1 MTLLSRPKYTQTEP
15 ILQTAIYKFLVM
27 LISLAVST
35 APVGYH
41 SPGSPVGS
49 FSGQFDVI
57 VVGGDPE
64 GIAAAVA
71 AAREGCT
78 TLLVD
83 TRPVP
88 GGLFTRG
95 WLNTIDMNMGSD
107 GRPLNGGIFAE
118 IFRQLDDQSFDVAGM
133 VKILEELIGSE
144 KKLTYIRNA
153 RTVFPVIGSQT
164 LPLFRPGQTLHP
176 DTIILPET
184 CPATDSPAL
193 LPANAPRS
201 IDGVEIHTERG
212 LKLHFSGKM
221 FIDATQDADIS
232 AAAGAGSIEYGVD
245 TWGKPRNMA
254 ATLVFRIKGI
264 SDIDWRNMCAGLS
277 SKTSGNLL
285 GGKKRSIWGYGDIM
299 RRYVPTTGRIRVR
312 GLNLGRQNDGS
323 VLVNALLVF
332 ATDGTDQKS
341 RKEARNLAQKEIPG
355 LEKFLRTNVPGMQS
369 ITISETAPEM
379 YIRTSR
385 QTKTLYTLT
394 IDDVLEN
401 RDFHDRI
408 GFGSYPLD
416 IQAQSNDHYGDVVGA
431 PGQYALP
438 LRCLVPEGFTNLL
451 VVGRSAGFDS
461 QAQSSARTVPV
472 GIAAGQAA
480 GVTAAQCIES
490 GLTVERA
497 ATDRNAIS
505 RIQQRL
511 VQQGVLI
518 GRNPAKRPEITRHP
532 AYAGLR
538 FMRQR
543 GLASGGY
550 RNNYDLDEKISS
562 KAFANRL
569 VAILPDLKNNERARI
584 YKLFD
589 NAGTISSARADEILA
604 IVEKEF
610 MQSTNAADQVAH
622 AKAGTEGKT
631 GESAIITTRANTI
644 AAKDRYLTRGEAY
657 MLLMRRFG
665 QTRP

>member
-1 MTLLSRPKYTQTEP
+1 
-15 ILQTAIYKFLVM
+15 M

-41 SPGSPVGS
+41 SLSSPADKGTE
-49 FSGQFDVI
+49 QFDVI

-64 GIAAAVA
+64 GIAAAIA
-71 AAREGCT
+71 AAREDCR

-95 WLNTIDMNMGSD
+95 WLNTIDMNIGID

-118 IFRQLDDQSFDVAGM
+118 IYQRLDDQSFDVAGM
-133 VKILEELIGSE
+133 VRILEELISRE
-144 KKLTYIRNA
+144 KRLTYIRNA
-153 RTVFPVIGSQT
+153 RTVFPLTGSQT

-176 DTIILPET
+176 DTINMPEERL
-184 CPATDSPAL
+184 ATASMA
-193 LPANAPRS
+193 LPAADAPRT
-201 IDGVEIHTERG
+201 INGVEIHTDRG
-212 LKLHFSGKM
+212 LKLHISGK
-221 FIDATQDADIS
+221 FVIDATQDADIA
-232 AAAGAGSIEYGVD
+232 AAAGAGIIEYGVD

-264 SDIDWRNMCAGLS
+264 SDADWQKMCTELS
-277 SKTSGNLL
+277 SKASGNLL

-299 RRYVPTTGRIRVR
+299 RRYQPTNARIRVR

-332 ATDGTDQKS
+332 ATDGTEQKS
-341 RKEARNLAQKEIPG
+341 RKEARKLAQKELPE
-355 LEKFLRTNVPGMQS
+355 LEKFLRANVPGMQNIS
-369 ITISETAPEM
+369 ISETAPEM

-385 QTKTLYTLT
+385 QVKTLYTLT

-416 IQAQSNDHYGDVVGA
+416 IQAQSSDHYGDVVGT
-431 PGQYALP
+431 PEQYAMP
-438 LRCLVPEGFTNLL
+438 LRCLVPGGFTNLL

-490 GLTVERA
+490 GLTVEQA
-497 ATDRNAIS
+497 ATEKNVVS
-505 RIQQRL
+505 QIQQRL
-511 VQQGVLI
+511 MRQGVQI
-518 GRNPAKRPEITRHP
+518 WPNPAKKPEITRQS
-532 AYAGLR
+532 AYEGLR
-538 FMRQR
+538 FMRRR

-550 RNNYDLDEKISS
+550 RNNYGLDEKISS

-569 VAILPDLKNNERARI
+569 IALLPDMKNDDRARI
-584 YKLFD
+584 YALFD
-589 NAGTISSARADEILA
+589 NAETITSARANEILA

-610 MQSTNAADQVAH
+610 MQSANAADQVVH
-622 AKAGTEGKT
+622 AKVRTENKT
-631 GESAIITTRANTI
+631 GESGLITTRAHTI
-644 AAKDRYLTRGEAY
+644 TAKERYLTRGEAY
-657 MLLMRRFG
+657 MLLMRWFERKFERDG
-665 QTRP
+665 RAW

>member
-1 MTLLSRPKYTQTEP
+1 M
-15 ILQTAIYKFLVM
+15 QTAIYKFLVM

-35 APVGYH
+35 APVGQH
-41 SPGSPVGS
+41 SLGSPAGN
-49 FSGQFDVI
+49 FFEQFDVI

-64 GIAAAVA
+64 GIAAAIA
-71 AAREGCT
+71 AAREGCR

-95 WLNTIDMNMGSD
+95 WLNTIDMNMGID
-107 GRPLNGGIFAE
+107 RRPLNGGIFAE
-118 IFRQLDDQSFDVAGM
+118 IFRSLDDQSFDVAGM
-133 VKILEELIGSE
+133 IKILEELIRKE
-144 KKLTYIRNA
+144 KRLTYIRNA
-153 RTVFPVIGSQT
+153 RTVFPVVGAQT

-176 DTIILPET
+176 DKIVLPEG
-184 CPATDSPAL
+184 CIATLNPAL
-193 LPANAPRS
+193 PAPNTPRT
-201 IDGVEIHTERG
+201 IEGIEIHTDRG
-212 LKLHFSGKM
+212 LKLHVSGKM
-221 FIDATQDADIS
+221 LIDATQDADIA
-232 AAAGAGSIEYGVD
+232 AAAGADCIEYGVD

-277 SKTSGNLL
+277 SKASGNLL

-299 RRYVPTTGRIRVR
+299 RKYLPTNARIRAR

-332 ATDGTDQKS
+332 ATDGTDQNS
-341 RKEARNLAQKEIPG
+341 RKEARKLAQNELPE
-355 LEKFLRTNVPGMQS
+355 LEKFLRAKVPGMQDIS
-369 ITISETAPEM
+369 ISETAPEM
-379 YIRTSR
+379 YVRTSR
-385 QTKTLYTLT
+385 QIKTLYTLT

-416 IQAQSNDHYGDVVGA
+416 IQAQSSDHYGDVVGT
-431 PGQYALP
+431 PEQYALP

-490 GLTVERA
+490 GLAVDRT
-497 ATDRNAIS
+497 ATEKNAIS
-505 RIQQRL
+505 QIQQRL
-511 VQQGVLI
+511 MRQGVHI
-518 GRNPAKRPEITRHP
+518 WPNPAKRPDITRHP
-532 AYAGLR
+532 AYEGLR
-538 FMRQR
+538 FMRRR

-550 RNNYDLDEKISS
+550 RNNYGLDEKISS

-569 VAILPDLKNNERARI
+569 AALLPNLRNDDRARI

-589 NAGTISSARADEILA
+589 DAETISSARADEILA

-610 MQSTNAADQVAH
+610 IQTANAKDKAAH
-622 AKAGTEGKT
+622 AKVRTENKT
-631 GESAIITTRANTI
+631 GEGGLMTTEAKTTAANN
-644 AAKDRYLTRGEAY
+644 KHLTRGEAY
-657 MLLMRRFG
+657 MLLMRWFG
-665 QTRP
+665 QTRH

>member
-1 MTLLSRPKYTQTEP
+1 M
-15 ILQTAIYKFLVM
+15 QTAIYKFLVM
-27 LISLAVST
+27 LISLIVST

-41 SPGSPVGS
+41 SQSSPVVRGTE
-49 FSGQFDVI
+49 QFDVI

-64 GIAAAVA
+64 GIAAAIA
-71 AAREGCT
+71 AAREGCK

-95 WLNTIDMNMGSD
+95 WLNTIDMNMGID

-118 IFRQLDDQSFDVAGM
+118 IYQKLDDQSFDVAGM
-133 VKILEELIGSE
+133 IRILEELISRE
-144 KKLTYIRNA
+144 KRLTYIRNA
-153 RTVFPVIGSQT
+153 RTVFPMTGSRI

-176 DTIILPET
+176 DTITMPEG
-184 CPATDSPAL
+184 CLATISPAL
-193 LPANAPRS
+193 ASSNLPGT
-201 IDGVEIHTERG
+201 IEGIEIHTDRG
-212 LKLHFSGKM
+212 LKLHVSGKM
-221 FIDATQDADIS
+221 LIDATQDADLA

-277 SKTSGNLL
+277 SKASGDLL

-299 RRYVPTTGRIRVR
+299 RRYAPTTARIRVR

-341 RKEARNLAQKEIPG
+341 RKEARQLALKELPE
-355 LEKFLRTNVPGMQS
+355 LERFLRAHTPGMQS
-369 ITISETAPEM
+369 ISISETAPEM

-385 QTKTLYTLT
+385 QIKTLYTVT
-394 IDDVLEN
+394 VDDILEN

-416 IQAQSNDHYGDVVGA
+416 IQAQSHDHHGDVVGR
-431 PGQYALP
+431 PEQYALP

-497 ATDRNAIS
+497 ATDKNVIS
-505 RIQQRL
+505 QIQQRL
-511 VQQGVLI
+511 IQQGVLI
-518 GRNPAKRPEITRHP
+518 GPNPAKRPEITKHP
-532 AYAGLR
+532 AYEGLC
-538 FMRQR
+538 FMRRR

-550 RNNYDLDEKISS
+550 RNNYELDEKISS

-569 VAILPDLKNNERARI
+569 VAILPDLKNDERARI

-589 NAGTISSARADEILA
+589 NAETISSARADEILA

-622 AKAGTEGKT
+622 AKVGTEGKT
-631 GESAIITTRANTI
+631 GESAIITSRANTI

-657 MLLMRRFG
+657 MLLMRWFG
-665 QTRP
+665 QTRH

>member
-1 MTLLSRPKYTQTEP
+1 
-15 ILQTAIYKFLVM
+15 M

-41 SPGSPVGS
+41 GLSSPTGKGTE
-49 FSGQFDVI
+49 QFDVI

-64 GIAAAVA
+64 GIAAAIA
-71 AAREGCT
+71 AAREDCR

-95 WLNTIDMNMGSD
+95 WLNTIDMNIGID
-107 GRPLNGGIFAE
+107 GRPLNGGIFVE
-118 IFRQLDDQSFDVAGM
+118 IFRNLDDQSFDVAGM
-133 VKILEELIGSE
+133 VKILEELISRE
-144 KKLTYIRNA
+144 KRLTYIRNA
-153 RTVFPVIGSQT
+153 RTVFPVTGLQT

-176 DTIILPET
+176 DKSALPEE
-184 CPATDSPAL
+184 CLATVSPV
-193 LPANAPRS
+193 LPAQNMPRTVEG
-201 IDGVEIHTERG
+201 IEIHTDRG
-212 LKLHFSGKM
+212 LKLHVSGKVL
-221 FIDATQDADIS
+221 IDATQDADIA
-232 AAAGAGSIEYGVD
+232 AAAGAGIIEYGVD

-264 SDIDWRNMCAGLS
+264 SDADWQKMCTELS
-277 SKTSGNLL
+277 SKASGNLL
-285 GGKKRSIWGYGDIM
+285 GGKKRSIWGYGEIM
-299 RRYVPTTGRIRVR
+299 RRYQPTNARIRVR

-332 ATDGTDQKS
+332 ETDGTDRNS
-341 RKEARNLAQKEIPG
+341 RKEARKLAQKELPE
-355 LEKFLRTNVPGMQS
+355 LEKFLRNNISGMQNIS
-369 ITISETAPEM
+369 ISETAPEM

-385 QTKTLYTLT
+385 QIKTLYKLT
-394 IDDVLEN
+394 VDDVLEN

-416 IQAQSNDHYGDVVGA
+416 IQAQSSDHYGDVVGI
-431 PGQYALP
+431 PEQYALP

-490 GLTVERA
+490 SLTVERA
-497 ATDRNAIS
+497 ATEKNAIS
-505 RIQQRL
+505 QIQQRL
-511 VQQGVLI
+511 MRQGVQI
-518 GRNPAKRPEITRHP
+518 WPNPAKRPEITRHH
-532 AYAGLR
+532 AYEGLC

-550 RNNYDLDEKISS
+550 RNNYGLDEKISS

-569 VAILPDLKNNERARI
+569 VGILPNLKNDERARI

-589 NAGTISSARADEILA
+589 DAETISSARAEKILA
-604 IVEKEF
+604 IIEKDF
-610 MQSTNAADQVAH
+610 MQTAKAADRVAH
-622 AKAGTEGKT
+622 DKVRLEGKN
-631 GESAIITTRANTI
+631 GEGGLTTTRANTI
-644 AAKDRYLTRGEAY
+644 AAKDSYLTKGEAY
-657 MLLMRRFG
+657 MLLMRWFNSNSR
-665 QTRP
+665 

>member
-1 MTLLSRPKYTQTEP
+1 
-15 ILQTAIYKFLVM
+15 M

-41 SPGSPVGS
+41 SQGLSAGR
-49 FSGQFDVI
+49 FSEQFDVI

-64 GIAAAVA
+64 GIAAAIA
-71 AAREGCT
+71 AAREGCR

-95 WLNTIDMNMGSD
+95 WLNTIDMNMGID
-107 GRPLNGGIFAE
+107 GQPLNGGIFAE
-118 IFRQLDDQSFDVAGM
+118 IFRNLDDQSFDVAGM
-133 VKILEELIGSE
+133 VKILEELISRE
-144 KKLTYIRNA
+144 KRLTYIRNA
-153 RTVFPVIGSQT
+153 RTVFPVTGSQT

-176 DTIILPET
+176 DTITMPEERL
-184 CPATDSPAL
+184 ATVGMA
-193 LPANAPRS
+193 LPAADTPRTVE
-201 IDGVEIHTERG
+201 GVEIHTDRG
-212 LKLHFSGKM
+212 LKLHVSGKM
-221 FIDATQDADIS
+221 LIDATQDADIA
-232 AAAGAGSIEYGVD
+232 AAAGAGIIEYGAD

-264 SDIDWRNMCAGLS
+264 SDIDWQKMCAGLS
-277 SKTSGNLL
+277 SKASGNLL

-299 RRYVPTTGRIRVR
+299 RRYVSTTARIRVR

-332 ATDGTDQKS
+332 ATDGTEQKS
-341 RKEARNLAQKEIPG
+341 RKEARKLAQKELPE
-355 LEKFLRTNVPGMQS
+355 LEKFLRANVPGMQNIS
-369 ITISETAPEM
+369 ISETAPEM

-385 QTKTLYTLT
+385 QVKTLYTLT

-416 IQAQSNDHYGDVVGA
+416 IQAQSSDHYGDVVGTPA
-431 PGQYALP
+431 QYALP
-438 LRCLVPEGFTNLL
+438 LRCLVPQGFANLL
-451 VVGRSAGFDS
+451 VAGRSAGFDS

-472 GIAAGQAA
+472 GIAAGQAV

-497 ATDRNAIS
+497 ATEKIIIS
-505 RIQQRL
+505 QIQQRL
-511 VQQGVLI
+511 MRQGVQI
-518 GRNPAKRPEITRHP
+518 WPNPAKRPEITRHP
-532 AYAGLR
+532 AYEGLR

-550 RNNYDLDEKISS
+550 RNNYGLDEKISS

-569 VAILPDLKNNERARI
+569 VALLSDLKNDDRARI
-584 YKLFD
+584 YALFD
-589 NAGTISSARADEILA
+589 NAEVISSARANEILA
-604 IVEKEF
+604 LAKKEF
-610 MQSTNAADQVAH
+610 MQSATV
-622 AKAGTEGKT
+622 TEQSGKT
-631 GESAIITTRANTI
+631 GAKSSSHKDESRSTDATAI
-644 AAKDRYLTRGEAY
+644 AAKDIYLTRGEAY
-657 MLLMRRFG
+657 MLLMNWFRSNSR
-665 QTRP
+665 

>member
-1 MTLLSRPKYTQTEP
+1 
-15 ILQTAIYKFLVM
+15 M

-35 APVGYH
+35 APVGQH
-41 SPGSPVGS
+41 SLGSPAGR
-49 FSGQFDVI
+49 FSEQFDVI

-64 GIAAAVA
+64 GIAAAIA
-71 AAREGCT
+71 AAREGCR

-95 WLNTIDMNMGSD
+95 WLNTIDMNMGID
-107 GRPLNGGIFAE
+107 RRPLNGGIFAE
-118 IFRQLDDQSFDVAGM
+118 IFSNLDDQSFDVAGM
-133 VKILEELIGSE
+133 VKILEELIGRE
-144 KKLTYIRNA
+144 KRLTYIRNT
-153 RTVFPVIGSQT
+153 RTVFPVAGAQT
-164 LPLFRPGQTLHP
+164 LPLFRPGQTLYP
-176 DTIILPET
+176 DTIAISAEHL
-184 CPATDSPAL
+184 ATISMA
-193 LPANAPRS
+193 LPAADAPRT
-201 IDGVEIHTERG
+201 IEGVEIHTDRG
-212 LKLHFSGKM
+212 LKLHVSGKM
-221 FIDATQDADIS
+221 LIDATQDADIA

-277 SKTSGNLL
+277 SKASGDLL

-299 RRYVPTTGRIRVR
+299 RRYQPTNARIRVR

-341 RKEARNLAQKEIPG
+341 RKEARKLAQKELPE
-355 LEKFLRTNVPGMQS
+355 LEKFLRANVPGMQNIS
-369 ITISETAPEM
+369 ISETAPEM

-385 QTKTLYTLT
+385 QIKTLYKLT
-394 IDDVLEN
+394 VDDVLEN

-416 IQAQSNDHYGDVVGA
+416 IQAQSSDHYGDVVGI
-431 PGQYALP
+431 PEQYALP

-490 GLTVERA
+490 SLTVERA
-497 ATDRNAIS
+497 ATEKNAIS
-505 RIQQRL
+505 QIQQRL
-511 VQQGVLI
+511 MRQGVQI
-518 GRNPAKRPEITRHP
+518 WPNPAKRPEITRHP
-532 AYAGLR
+532 AYEGLR
-538 FMRQR
+538 FMRQC

-550 RNNYDLDEKISS
+550 RNNYGLDEKISS

-569 VAILPDLKNNERARI
+569 VAILPDLKNDDRARI

-589 NAGTISSARADEILA
+589 NAETISAARANEILA

-610 MQSTNAADQVAH
+610 MQSANTADQVAH
-622 AKAGTEGKT
+622 TKVRPESKT
-631 GESAIITTRANTI
+631 GEGALITTRANTI
-644 AAKDRYLTRGEAY
+644 AAKDTYLTRGEAY
-657 MLLMRRFG
+657 MLLTNWFRSNL
-665 QTRP
+665 Q